1 MRNIVNKTRWSV
13 SVSVVPSQGIVHTSW
28 PRPHTPFLHAFKAH
42 ARRYRRRKRIALSL
56 LIGFMLVGVLMMN
69 INLPSEAAIWGIGL
83 MAASWLFALLI
94 FLAGLRLR
102 CPACKKRL
110 EPARGL
116 YCPMCGSDQFEYGRH
131 KIGPL
136 FGRYPYCPSCE
147 LKISDPSGDDART
160 YRIRG
165 CTHCGVMLD
174 ESGL

>member
-1 MRNIVNKTRWSV
+1 MIKKTRWSF
-13 SVSVVPSQGIVHTSW
+13 SVSVAPSQAIVHTPW
-28 PRPHTPFLHAFKAH
+28 PRPHTPYLHAFKAH
-42 ARRYRRRKRIALSL
+42 AQRYRRRKRIALSL
-56 LIGFMLVGVLMMN
+56 MIGFMVVGVLMMN
-69 INLPSEAAIWGIGL
+69 INLPNEAAIWGGGL

-94 FLAGLRLR
+94 FVSGLRLR

-116 YCPMCGSDQFEYGRH
+116 YCPMCGSDRFEYGRH

-136 FGRYPYCPSCE
+136 FARYPYCPSCE
-147 LKISDPSGDDART
+147 HKIDDPSGDDSRT

-174 ESGL
+174 ETGL